1 MSVISRAKNAWNA
14 FRGRADPVSIN
25 NYPMY
30 MSSYENPSR
39 IRISNV
45 NSKSIVSS
53 VYNQIAVDVS
63 AADIHHVRL
72 DDDDRFQEI
81 IKSPLNRALSLDA
94 NIDQTGRAM
103 IRDLAFSMMDE
114 GVVAVVPIST
124 SADPN
129 LTKSY
134 DIYELRV
141 GKIVKWRPKQIT
153 VELYDEETG
162 VKRQITLEKRIC
174 AIIEN
179 PFYTIMN
186 EPNSVAQRLIRV
198 LKQLDSVN
206 ETTSSGKLDLIIQ
219 LPYPVKNQKKQEF
232 ANERK
237 HEIEAQLVNS
247 KYGIAYI
254 DGTEKVIQLNRA
266 VENTL
271 WQQAKDLQTQLYNQL
286 GFSQSIFDGTADE
299 KTLLNYNNR
308 TVEPIL
314 SCIVEEMERKWISPT
329 AITQKQGI
337 RYLRNPFKLVPV
349 NDIAEIADKFTRN
362 EILSSNEIRSIIGF
376 KPSDDPKADQ
386 LINANLNQI
395 KEEVKKTEV
404 KAEVEDST

>member
-1 MSVISRAKNAWNA
+1 
-14 FRGRADPVSIN
+14 
-25 NYPMY
+25 
-30 MSSYENPSR
+30 
-39 IRISNV
+39 
-45 NSKSIVSS
+45 
-53 VYNQIAVDVS
+53 
-63 AADIHHVRL
+63 
-72 DDDDRFQEI
+72 
-81 IKSPLNRALSLDA
+81 
-94 NIDQTGRAM
+94 
-103 IRDLAFSMMDE
+103 
-114 GVVAVVPIST
+114 
-124 SADPN
+124 
-129 LTKSY
+129 
-134 DIYELRV
+134 
-141 GKIVKWRPKQIT
+141 
-153 VELYDEETG
+153 LYDEETG